1 MTLEDAGLPRAIG
14 WVLAVAG
21 LGGTAASFIIAVEKF
36 RVLADPSY
44 VPGCTLDAR
53 FSCATVMGSWQ
64 AELFGF
70 PNPLIGI
77 AGFPVIAFAGLVLA
91 LGGWIPMPLWWSLEA
106 GALAGAVFVHWLF
119 LQSVFVI
126 GALCLYCMAVW
137 VCTIFIAYYATL
149 ATFRGAAAGAGVE
162 EPARGGLHMG
172 WHAAAAALW
181 ASALL
186 AVAVVA
192 V

>member
-1 MTLEDAGLPRAIG
+1 MTLDDARLPRAVG

-64 AELFGF
+64 AGLFGF

-77 AGFPVIAFAGLVLA
+77 AAFPVVAFAGLVLA
-91 LGGWIPMPLWWSLEA
+91 LGGWIPLPLWWALDL

-119 LQSVFVI
+119 IQSVFAI

-137 VCTIFIAYYATL
+137 VCMILIAYYATL
-149 ATFRGAAAGAGVE
+149 ATVRASARAGDD
-162 EPARGGLHMG
+162 EPPHGGLRAM
-172 WHAAAAALW
+172 WHVAAPALWAAAL
-181 ASALL
+181 LGT
-186 AVAVVA
+186 AVFAV
-192 V
+192 